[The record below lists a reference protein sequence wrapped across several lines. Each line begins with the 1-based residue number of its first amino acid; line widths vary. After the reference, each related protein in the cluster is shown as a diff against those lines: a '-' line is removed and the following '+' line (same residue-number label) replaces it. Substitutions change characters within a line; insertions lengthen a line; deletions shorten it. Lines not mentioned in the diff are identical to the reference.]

1 MQPRTLDQIIAELQP
16 SYQPSI
22 EFLRQRQAE
31 IPKTVQADIQ
41 AAEAAQTKAYEDIL
55 TGARRR
61 GLGFAGI
68 PLGEQAQYASTVFA
82 PEVLRARTRGTEA
95 ARDLEGSILGIQSEM
110 RNAAI
115 GRRQTEQDMAAQIAE
130 RQRQEAVARSSGGGG
145 GIGGDNSVM
154 SSLLSALYGG
164 GVNTQQPKAL
174 SQQRKDKG
182 FDFADISGNSIS
194 AGKYAQLTGQSI
206 GSVLYNMGQSGDTYA
221 QNLYNQLKRDPFFGK
236 GNAAYDARIK
246 QAYSPIFWGT

>member
-31 IPKTVQADIQ
+31 IPRTVEADIQ
-41 AAEAAQTKAYEDIL
+41 AAQGAQTQAYEDIL

-68 PLGEQAQYASTVFA
+68 PLGEQARYASQVFA

-95 ARDLEGSILGIQSEM
+95 ARDLEGTILGLQAEM

-115 GRRQTEQDMAAQIAE
+115 ARRQREQDIATE
-130 RQRQEAVARSSGGGG
+130 LANASRGGGG
-145 GIGGDNSVM
+145 SVSDNSTLNALLDWLRQNQNGDNGNQDNRTPLGDIFGRPPQGTQPSIRVVPTTPQTI
-154 SSLLSALYGG
+154 LQPGG
-164 GVNTQQPKAL
+164 GVRPQPTAPSPQRTAPSPQL
-174 SQQRKDKG
+174 SPYRIQGGGAQTP
-182 FDFADISGNSIS
+182 SG
-194 AGKYAQLTGQSI
+194 GLR
-206 GSVLYNMGQSGDTYA
+206 V
-221 QNLYNQLKRDPFFGK
+221 R
-236 GNAAYDARIK
+236 
-246 QAYSPIFWGT
+246 